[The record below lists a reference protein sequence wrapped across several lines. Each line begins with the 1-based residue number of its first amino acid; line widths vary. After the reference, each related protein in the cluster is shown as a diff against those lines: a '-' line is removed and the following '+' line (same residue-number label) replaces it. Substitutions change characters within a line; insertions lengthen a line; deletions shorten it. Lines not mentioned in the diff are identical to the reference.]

1 MLMLIKV
8 IIPSVSVHV
17 WIKNGTC
24 DILFYSNS
32 TRISI
37 KKNHYVFFLS
47 ENLIANTLKM
57 AVNVSDKL
65 SCQWCLIQVNYR
77 FLYNYF

>member
-1 MLMLIKV
+1 MLIKV

-37 KKNHYVFFLS
+37 KKKSLCIFPFRELNCQYTQNGS
-47 ENLIANTLKM
+47 ECK
-57 AVNVSDKL
+57 
-65 SCQWCLIQVNYR
+65 R
-77 FLYNYF
+77 